1 MSELL
6 LDVSLMREAR
16 AKVDRTYAAEAIPS
30 DAEVYRLVDAVVL
43 AADIQ
48 RDKDQFRLVGRVR
61 ATIELVCGR
70 CLEPFRMPVDEPF
83 DVLFLP
89 HTGAPSED
97 EKKIEDDDLTTA
109 FYSENVL
116 DLGQL
121 LQEQFYLA
129 VPMKP
134 LCRDDCRGLCSICGT
149 NLNTTECAC
158 TESWQDP
165 RLAPLR
171 TLLKKDD

>member
-6 LDVSLMREAR
+6 LDVSQMRETRAR
-16 AKVDRTYAAEAIPS
+16 VDRTYAGDAIPS
-30 DAEVYRLVDAVVL
+30 DAEVYRLVDPVVL
-43 AADIQ
+43 SAEVQ
-48 RDKDQFRLVGRVR
+48 RDRDQFRVVGKVR
-61 ATIELVCGR
+61 TTIELVCGR
-70 CLEPFRMPVDEPF
+70 CLEPFRAPVDEVF

-97 EKKIEDDDLTTA
+97 EKKVEDDDLTTA
-109 FYSENVL
+109 FYRDHVI

-134 LCRDDCRGLCSICGT
+134 LCREDCRGLCPLCGN
-149 NLNTTECAC
+149 NLNSGTCAC
-158 TESWQDP
+158 ADSWEDP
-165 RLAPLR
+165 RLAALR
-171 TLLKKDD
+171 ALLKKD

>member
-6 LDVSLMREAR
+6 LDVTQMREAR
-16 AKVDRTYAAEAIPS
+16 AKVDRTFAADAIPP

-48 RDKDQFRLVGRVR
+48 RDKDQFRLVGKVR
-61 ATIELVCGR
+61 TTIELACGR
-70 CLEPFRMPVDEPF
+70 CLEPFRMPVDERF

-89 HTGAPSED
+89 HTDAPSDD
-97 EKKIEDDDLTTA
+97 EKKVEDDDLTTA
-109 FYSENVL
+109 FYSDHVIN
-116 DLGQL
+116 LGQL

-134 LCRDDCRGLCSICGT
+134 LCRDDCRGLCSICGA
-149 NLNTTECAC
+149 NLNTTTCAC
-158 TESWQDP
+158 AESWQDP